1 MTESVTELK
10 KEIDKFLK
18 LSRMSTMMFSFR
30 AANER
35 NFCHRLQK
43 GYQPNERQIAKVRAF
58 IKRHTARIERK
69 KVK

>member
-1 MTESVTELK
+1 MK
-10 KEIDKFLK
+10 DPMDDFKNEIDRFLK
-18 LSRMSTMMFSFR
+18 ASRMSPNIFSIR

-35 NFCHRLQK
+35 TFFHRLKK
-43 GYQPNERQIAKVRAF
+43 GYQPNERLIAKVRAF

>member
-1 MTESVTELK
+1 MTDLVDGFK

-18 LSRMSTMMFSFR
+18 ASRMSEIIFSTR
-30 AANER
+30 AANQPM
-35 NFCHRLQK
+35 FCHWLKK

-69 KVK
+69 RK